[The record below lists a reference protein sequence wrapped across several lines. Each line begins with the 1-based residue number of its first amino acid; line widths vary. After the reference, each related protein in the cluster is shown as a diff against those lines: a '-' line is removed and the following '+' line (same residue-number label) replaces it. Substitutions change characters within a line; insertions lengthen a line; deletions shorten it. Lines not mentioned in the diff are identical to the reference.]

1 MLIFATSI
9 KNAFIMNKLN
19 NKKLLS
25 YKESSRYLG
34 ISESTLRYW
43 TSKSRLKP
51 VKMGIMSY
59 LDKKALD
66 AIGCSVKNVEQARL
80 YLEQLTEDLNN
91 AAEKVRKE
99 RLFVRYKE
107 VCLSSVNAELLCMI
121 VEMLHM
127 NGELTDRES
136 SVLKDFVSGCT
147 HDEICLKYGL
157 TWTSLRQIIL
167 RGISRAKDFSAIS
180 GMQKKVDEMKLM
192 NKRLLSKIEALEHE
206 NAELR
211 EKRTELEVTKP
222 EIHDKDFEELD
233 RICKVL
239 ETPLYECGFNKRIM
253 TVLSQADFC
262 EWGHSAETENCVIM
276 ADILMECDSKDRLLR
291 WRNIGKKSLTEIE
304 EFMDSHNL
312 EWGMDIPSIFKK
324 RAAYIDVNKNTIK

>member
-1 MLIFATSI
+1 ML
-9 KNAFIMNKLN
+9 FIMNKLN

-25 YKESSRYLG
+25 YKESSIYLG
-34 ISESTLRYW
+34 IPESILRYW
-43 TSKSRLKP
+43 TSKGRLKP

-59 LDKKALD
+59 LDKKTLD
-66 AIGCSVKNVEQARL
+66 AIGCSVKNVEQANL
-80 YLEQLTEDLNN
+80 YLEQMTEELND
-91 AAEKVRKE
+91 AAEKVSKE

-107 VCLSSVNAELLCMI
+107 VCISSVKAELLCMI

-147 HDEICLKYGL
+147 HDEICMKYGL

-167 RGISRAKDFSAIS
+167 RGISRAKNLSVIS
-180 GMQKKVDEMKLM
+180 GMQKKVDEMELM

-211 EKRTELEVTKP
+211 EKCLEQEARVPEVVKP
-222 EIHDKDFEELD
+222 EIHDKEFEELD

-239 ETPLYECGFNKRIM
+239 ETPLCECGLSKRIM

-276 ADILMECDSKDRLLR
+276 ADILMECDSKDRLLW
-291 WRNIGKKSLTEIE
+291 WRNIGKKSAAEIE
-304 EFMDSHNL
+304 DFMESHDL
-312 EWGMDIPSIFKK
+312 KWGMDIPAIFKK